1 MAPIHA
7 ADTTAAER
15 AEVMTQAVTRA
26 SELMGLSPA
35 ELARTLGLSRASI
48 SRMQHG
54 RYLLSEESKSW
65 ELGVLLVRLFRGLDA
80 ITAGDEQSLRAWMR
94 NNNMDLRAVP
104 AEYIQGVAGLAET
117 VSYVDG
123 YRARV

>member
-1 MAPIHA
+1 
-7 ADTTAAER
+7 
-15 AEVMTQAVTRA
+15 MTQAVTRA
-26 SELMGLSPA
+26 SEMMGLAPA
-35 ELARTLGLSRASI
+35 ELAKTLGLSRASI

-65 ELGVLLVRLFRGLDA
+65 ELGALHVRLFRSLDA

-94 NNNMDLRAVP
+94 NNNTDLHAVP
-104 AEYIQGVAGLAET
+104 AEYIQSVSGLAET
-117 VSYVDG
+117 VSYVDS